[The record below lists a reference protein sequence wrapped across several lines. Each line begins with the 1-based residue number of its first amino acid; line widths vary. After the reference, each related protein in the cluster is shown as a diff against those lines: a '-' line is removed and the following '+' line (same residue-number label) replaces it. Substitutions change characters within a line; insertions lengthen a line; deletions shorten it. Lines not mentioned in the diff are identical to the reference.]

1 MAELVDVQDLG
12 SCGAIRVGSSP
23 TARTKKKDTTYVVSF
38 FLDSAGQRPASPFGI
53 GMLGQSEFALR
64 QGFRLRENACTA
76 QKRRRSKGRL
86 GDSSAPVLSI
96 PNIDFNR
103 PLQKGR
109 HDPQSCLPF
118 FVCDPRYVL
127 FRILCRHSASSREV
141 PLAKYALVHFTTT
154 PDRRA
159 RAMRLGSAMRPFRVS
174 AMSQTNSRSTV
185 APTTMTMT
193 YRI

>member
-1 MAELVDVQDLG
+1 MWVRAPLPVPKRKTRLTSCLSFWIPQAKGLLHPSVFECSGKVNSPCAKVFACAKTLVRRK
-12 SCGAIRVGSSP
+12 SA
-23 TARTKKKDTTYVVSF
+23 
-38 FLDSAGQRPASPFGI
+38 AGQKAGWVILLQRS
-53 GMLGQSEFALR
+53 R
-64 QGFRLRENACTA
+64 QYQILILTA
-76 QKRRRSKGRL
+76 
-86 GDSSAPVLSI
+86 
-96 PNIDFNR
+96 
-103 PLQKGR
+103 PLQNGR
-109 HDPQSCLPF
+109 HDPRSCLPF
-118 FVCDPRYVL
+118 FVCDPRFFL
-127 FRILCRHSASSREV
+127 FRNLCRYSVSSREV

>member
-53 GMLGQSEFALR
+53 GMLGRSEFALR

-86 GDSSAPVLSI
+86 GGSPVPFRAFKSWI
-96 PNIDFNR
+96 VTV
-103 PLQKGR
+103 
-109 HDPQSCLPF
+109 PF
-118 FVCDPRYVL
+118 FVCDPRCVL
-127 FRILCRHSASSREV
+127 FRILRRHSASSKEV
-141 PLAKYALVHFTTT
+141 PLVKYALVHFTTT

>member
-1 MAELVDVQDLG
+1 MDAFSDGG
-12 SCGAIRVGSSP
+12 STPPAS
-23 TARTKKKDTTYVVSF
+23 TKQKDTPNGVSF
-38 FLDSAGQRPASPFGI
+38 CLGAFGTFQCSAEINSACAKVFVPG
-53 GMLGQSEFALR
+53 
-64 QGFRLRENACTA
+64 ENACTA

-86 GDSSAPVLSI
+86 GDSSATVLSI

-109 HDPQSCLPF
+109 HNPRSCLPF
-118 FVCDPRYVL
+118 FVCDPRFFL
-127 FRILCRHSASSREV
+127 FRNLCRYSVSSREV
-141 PLAKYALVHFTTT
+141 PLVKYALVHFTTT

>member
-38 FLDSAGQRPASPFGI
+38 FLGSAGQRPASPFGI

-86 GDSSAPVLSI
+86 GDSSAQVLSI

-141 PLAKYALVHFTTT
+141 LLAKYALVHFTTT

>member
-53 GMLGQSEFALR
+53 RMLGQSEFALR

-86 GDSSAPVLSI
+86 GDSSATVLSI

-109 HDPQSCLPF
+109 HDPRSCLPF
-118 FVCDPRYVL
+118 FVCDPRCVL
-127 FRILCRHSASSREV
+127 FRNLCRHSASSKEV
-141 PLAKYALVHFTTT
+141 PLVKYALVHFTTT

>member
-38 FLDSAGQRPASPFGI
+38 FLGSAGQRPASPFGI

-86 GDSSAPVLSI
+86 CDSSAAVLSI

-109 HDPQSCLPF
+109 HDPRSCLPF
-118 FVCDPRYVL
+118 FVCDPRFFL
-127 FRILCRHSASSREV
+127 FRNLCRHSASSKEV
-141 PLAKYALVHFTTT
+141 PLVKYALVHFTTT

>member
-1 MAELVDVQDLG
+1 MWVRAPLPVPKRKTRLT
-12 SCGAIRVGSSP
+12 SCLSFWIPQAKGLLHPSVFECSGKVNSP
-23 TARTKKKDTTYVVSF
+23 CAKVF
-38 FLDSAGQRPASPFGI
+38 
-53 GMLGQSEFALR
+53 
-64 QGFRLRENACTA
+64 ACTA

-86 GDSSAPVLSI
+86 GDSSAAVLSI

-109 HDPQSCLPF
+109 HDPRSCLPF
-118 FVCDPRYVL
+118 FVCDPRCVL
-127 FRILCRHSASSREV
+127 FRNLCRHSASSKEV
-141 PLAKYALVHFTTT
+141 PLVKYALVHFTTT